1 MKRVLS
7 KTVMNTKM
15 TNPLKRK
22 MKTMTMM
29 MTKKEVTA
37 KRAMRQVK
45 KMKRRKMTIRCKRSL
60 SI

>member
-15 TNPLKRK
+15 TNPLKKK

-29 MTKKEVTA
+29 MKKEVTA

-45 KMKRRKMTIRCKRSL
+45 KMKKRKMTIRCKRSL

>member
-7 KTVMNTKM
+7 KTVMNTRM
-15 TNPLKRK
+15 TNLLKKK
-22 MKTMTMM
+22 MKTMMM

-37 KRAMRQVK
+37 KRGMRQVK

>member
-22 MKTMTMM
+22 MKTMMMM

>member
-29 MTKKEVTA
+29 MKKEVTA

>member
-15 TNPLKRK
+15 TNPLKKK

-29 MTKKEVTA
+29 MKKEVTA
-37 KRAMRQVK
+37 KRVMRQVK

>member
-29 MTKKEVTA
+29 MKKEVTA

-60 SI
+60 LI

>member
-1 MKRVLS
+1 
-7 KTVMNTKM
+7 M

-29 MTKKEVTA
+29 MKKEVTA

>member
-1 MKRVLS
+1 VKRVLS

-29 MTKKEVTA
+29 MKKEVTA

-60 SI
+60 LI

>member
-22 MKTMTMM
+22 MKTMMM
-29 MTKKEVTA
+29 MMKKEVTA

-45 KMKRRKMTIRCKRSL
+45 KIKRRKMTIRCKRSL